1 MSNFNFQAIDCRS
14 CGNLV
19 WDGLSSSGVPIKL
32 DTGRLNLRNEILKML
47 AGGRTYQIHRTSI
60 SFEATPRIGARIGA
74 ANPTV
79 LALHECYPMGI
90 FSEQAPDYWDRAIA
104 TMTTS
109 EEVPF

>member
-1 MSNFNFQAIDCRS
+1 MSNFHFKAIDCRS

-19 WDGLSSSGVPIKL
+19 WDGLSSSGIPIKL
-32 DTGRLNLRNEILKML
+32 DTGRLNLRDEIVRLL
-47 AGGRTYQIHRTSI
+47 TGGRTYQIHRTSI

-74 ANPTV
+74 ANPIV
-79 LALHECYPMGI
+79 LALHECYPMTV

-104 TMTTS
+104 TMTTN